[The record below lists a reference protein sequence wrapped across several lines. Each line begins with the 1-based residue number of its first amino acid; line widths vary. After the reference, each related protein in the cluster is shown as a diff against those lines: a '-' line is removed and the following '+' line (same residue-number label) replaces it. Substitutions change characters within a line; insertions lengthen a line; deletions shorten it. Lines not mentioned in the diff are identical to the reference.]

1 MLNWKQTKRKQNKK
15 KTQTRKCRIQRT
27 LYLQVT
33 LLWQQSYG
41 FWLEA
46 RSISGYVVRVFVFI
60 FNILLP
66 PLALNNQSFPIYHHF
81 HCNAPLYLLTV
92 LTATRQYS
100 SIDLFS
106 FLFSQFRPREFA
118 FCLLINHAFH
128 IQVNSRAKDDIWK
141 KRLWSWMENITYKL
155 KSLLS
160 STQSPAYTLP
170 NRCSCCRRWRM
181 RCNVLSVQMVGYL
194 C

>member
-15 KTQTRKCRIQRT
+15 KTQTRKCRVQRT

-66 PLALNNQSFPIYHHF
+66 PLALNNQSFPIYHHI
-81 HCNAPLYLLTV
+81 HCIAPLYLLTV
-92 LTATRQYS
+92 LTATRHYS

-106 FLFSQFRPREFA
+106 FLFSQFRPRDVLQGN
-118 FCLLINHAFH
+118 CLLSFH
-128 IQVNSRAKDDIWK
+128 KSNIPFAGKHTYRKQFLKETVLWGTIIW
-141 KRLWSWMENITYKL
+141 S
-155 KSLLS
+155 
-160 STQSPAYTLP
+160 
-170 NRCSCCRRWRM
+170 
-181 RCNVLSVQMVGYL
+181 
-194 C
+194 

>member
-15 KTQTRKCRIQRT
+15 KTQTRKCRVQRT

-66 PLALNNQSFPIYHHF
+66 PLALNNQSFPIYHHI
-81 HCNAPLYLLTV
+81 HCIAPLYLLTA
-92 LTATRQYS
+92 LTATRHYS

-106 FLFSQFRPREFA
+106 FLFSQFRPRDVLQGN
-118 FCLLINHAFH
+118 CLLSFH
-128 IQVNSRAKDDIWK
+128 KSCIPFAGKYTCI
-141 KRLWSWMENITYKL
+141 KRFLKETVLWGTITW
-155 KSLLS
+155 S
-160 STQSPAYTLP
+160 
-170 NRCSCCRRWRM
+170 
-181 RCNVLSVQMVGYL
+181 
-194 C
+194 

>member
-1 MLNWKQTKRKQNKK
+1 MINWKQNKREQNKT
-15 KTQTRKCRIQRT
+15 KTQTRKCRVQRT

-66 PLALNNQSFPIYHHF
+66 PLALNNQSFPIYHHI
-81 HCNAPLYLLTV
+81 HCIPPLYLLTA
-92 LTATRQYS
+92 LTATRHYS

-106 FLFSQFRPREFA
+106 FCFSNLDHVMFSRGFASCLF
-118 FCLLINHAFH
+118 INHTYH
-128 IQVNSRAKDDIWK
+128 LLVNTRTLDNFWK
-141 KRLWSWMENITYKL
+141 KQFSGVPSHGLKWENK
-155 KSLLS
+155 KDKRK
-160 STQSPAYTLP
+160 Q
-170 NRCSCCRRWRM
+170 NRCSCCRRWRVW
-181 RCNVLSVQMVGYL
+181 CNVFSV
-194 C
+194 